1 VTGPRTSA
9 DGFSLIEVLVVVA
22 ITGILLSI
30 VWVRMSTLVP
40 IYRLEGAARSLAA
53 EIQNARVRAISEN
66 KCFQVVIDTT
76 NKTYQLQRDQRA
88 TTANSASCSGVTFV
102 NDPAYGARA
111 IDDATSLTV
120 AFSQGSNPIFTPR
133 GHVDV
138 TPAPTLTLTNVSGAV
153 RTIFVQANGRIN
165 VQ

>member
-1 VTGPRTSA
+1 VIPSRPSA
-9 DGFSLIEVLVVVA
+9 NGFSLIEILVVIA
-22 ITGILLSI
+22 ITSILLSI
-30 VWVRMSTLVP
+30 VWVRMGTLVP
-40 IYRLEGAARSLAA
+40 IYRLEGAARALAA
-53 EIQNARVRAISEN
+53 EIQNARGRAISEN

-76 NKTYQLQRDQRA
+76 NKTYQLQNGA
-88 TTANSASCSGVTFV
+88 TANSASCTGVTFV
-102 NDPAYGARA
+102 NDAANGVRA

-120 AFSQGSNPIFTPR
+120 SFSQGSNPIFTPR

-138 TPAPTLTLTNVSGAV
+138 TPAPTLRLTNGSGAV